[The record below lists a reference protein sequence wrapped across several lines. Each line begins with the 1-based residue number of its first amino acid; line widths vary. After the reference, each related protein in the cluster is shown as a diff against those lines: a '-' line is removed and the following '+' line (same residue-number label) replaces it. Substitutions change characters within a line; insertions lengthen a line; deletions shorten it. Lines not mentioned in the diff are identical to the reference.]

1 MRREPAREG
10 RLVSPRRRPPAEL
23 LREGIAALAVPAAD
37 RVTLTLETYLAELSR
52 WNARF
57 GFVKADEE
65 ELVVKHVLDSLSAWR
80 AVEELAAEEAGAA
93 PAGAAP
99 AGGVLDVGTGAGFP
113 GIPLAIALP
122 GVSFTLLERSSR
134 KVAFL
139 KTCGIILGLSNAHTL
154 QADLG
159 AAEGRWKVV
168 TFRAFAPIER
178 FLADCGPGLS
188 FGALLAYK
196 GRHTRGREEAAA
208 AGRPGGR
215 YRAEVREVTVPFMDE
230 ERCLVIVRPR
240 APDPPAVR
248 PPSTGPLP
256 GA

>member
-1 MRREPAREG
+1 
-10 RLVSPRRRPPAEL
+10 VSPRKRPPAEL
-23 LREGIAALAVPAAD
+23 LREGIAALAVPGGEK
-37 RVTLTLETYLAELSR
+37 VTLTLEMYLAELAR

-65 ELVVKHVLDSLSAWR
+65 ELVVKHVLDSLSAWK
-80 AVEELAAEEAGAA
+80 AVEELAAGSAGTD
-93 PAGAAP
+93 PP
-99 AGGVLDVGTGAGFP
+99 GGVLDVGTGAGFP

-122 GVSFTLLERSSR
+122 AVSFTLLERSSR

-139 KTCGIILGLSNAHTL
+139 KTCGIILGLSNARTL

-159 AAEGRWKVV
+159 AAVGRWDLV

-178 FLADCGPGLS
+178 FLADAGPGLS
-188 FGALLAYK
+188 FAALLAYK
-196 GRHTRGREEAAA
+196 GRHTRGREEAQAV
-208 AGRPGGR
+208 GRPGGD
-215 YRAEVREVTVPFMDE
+215 YAAEVREVTVPFMEE

-240 APDPPAVR
+240 VPGPHAGRPTAGKPTSLK
-248 PPSTGPLP
+248 PPSTGSLP

>member
-1 MRREPAREG
+1 VSARK
-10 RLVSPRRRPPAEL
+10 RPPSDL
-23 LREGIAALAVPAAD
+23 LREGLAALAVPEAD
-37 RVTLTLETYLAELSR
+37 RVARTLDAYLAELAR

-80 AVEELAAEEAGAA
+80 AVEELACAGLQLLPGGSAL
-93 PAGAAP
+93 AGT
-99 AGGVLDVGTGAGFP
+99 VLDVGTGAGFP

-139 KTCGIILGLSNAHTL
+139 KTCGIILGLPNARTL

-159 AAEGRWKVV
+159 AAEGRWDVV
-168 TFRAFAPIER
+168 TFRAFAPLER
-178 FLADCGPGLS
+178 FLEDAGPGLS
-188 FGALLAYK
+188 FRALLAYK
-196 GRHTRGREEAAA
+196 GRHTRGREEAEHV
-208 AGRPGGR
+208 GRLSGGA
-215 YRAEVREVTVPFMDE
+215 YTSEVREVTVPFLEE
-230 ERCLVIVRPR
+230 ERCLVIVRPV
-240 APDPPAVR
+240 P
-248 PPSTGPLP
+248 TGSAP

>member
-1 MRREPAREG
+1 MSRK
-10 RLVSPRRRPPAEL
+10 LPPAEL
-23 LREGIAALAVPAAD
+23 LVEGLAALEVPD
-37 RVTLTLETYLAELSR
+37 RERVIRTLESYLAELAR

-57 GFVKADEE
+57 GFVKADGE

-80 AVEELAAEEAGAA
+80 AVEELAGL
-93 PAGAAP
+93 GS
-99 AGGVLDVGTGAGFP
+99 VLDVGTGAGFP

-134 KVAFL
+134 KIAFL
-139 KTCGIILGLSNAHTL
+139 KTCGIILGLTNARTL

-159 AAEGRWKVV
+159 AADGRYDVV
-168 TFRAFAPIER
+168 TFRAFAPLER
-178 FLADCGPGLS
+178 FLEDAGPGLS

-196 GRHTRGREEAAA
+196 GRLSRGREEADRAA
-208 AGRPGGR
+208 SFGGGA
-215 YRAEVREVTVPFMDE
+215 YTSEVREVTVPFLDE

-240 APDPPAVR
+240 T
-248 PPSTGPLP
+248 TGSSP

>member
-1 MRREPAREG
+1 MRNGEPARG
-10 RLVSPRRRPPAEL
+10 GCRVSPRKRPPAEL
-23 LREGIAALAVPAAD
+23 LREGIAALAVPDAG
-37 RVTLTLETYLAELSR
+37 RVTQTLESYLAELAR

-65 ELVVKHVLDSLSAWR
+65 ELVVKHVLDSLSAWK
-80 AVEELAAEEAGAA
+80 AVEELAA
-93 PAGAAP
+93 
-99 AGGVLDVGTGAGFP
+99 GGGNQARGGSVLDVGTGAGFP

-122 GVSFTLLERSSR
+122 SVSFTLLERSSR

-139 KTCGIILGLSNAHTL
+139 KTCGIILGLSNARTL

-159 AAEGRWKVV
+159 AAEGRWEVV

-178 FLADCGPGLS
+178 FLAEAGPGLS

-196 GRHTRGREEAAA
+196 GRHTRGREEAETV
-208 AGRPGGR
+208 GRPGSGFT
-215 YRAEVREVTVPFMDE
+215 AEVREVTVPFMDE
-230 ERCLVIVRPR
+230 ERCLVIVRRTTPG
-240 APDPPAVR
+240 PFGVT
-248 PPSTGPLP
+248 PPSTGSSP

>member
-1 MRREPAREG
+1 VPD
-10 RLVSPRRRPPAEL
+10 AE
-23 LREGIAALAVPAAD
+23 
-37 RVTLTLETYLAELSR
+37 RVTLTLENYLAELAR

-65 ELVVKHVLDSLSAWR
+65 ELVVKHVLDSLSAWK
-80 AVEELAAEEAGAA
+80 AVEELAAAAAGPS
-93 PAGAAP
+93 PAGS
-99 AGGVLDVGTGAGFP
+99 VLDVGTGAGFP

-139 KTCGIILGLSNAHTL
+139 KTCGIILGLSNARTL

-159 AAEGRWKVV
+159 AAEGRWEVV

-178 FLADCGPGLS
+178 FLADAGPGLS

-196 GRHTRGREEAAA
+196 GRHTRGREEAQTV
-208 AGRPGGR
+208 GRPGGG
-215 YRAEVREVTVPFMDE
+215 YTAEVREVTVPFMEE

-240 APDPPAVR
+240 DARPLPVR